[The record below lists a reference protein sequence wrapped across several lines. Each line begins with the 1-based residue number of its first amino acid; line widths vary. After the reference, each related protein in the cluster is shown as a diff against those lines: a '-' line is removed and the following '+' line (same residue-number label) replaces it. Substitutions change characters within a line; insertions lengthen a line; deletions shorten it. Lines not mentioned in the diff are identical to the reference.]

1 MLIIISFIIV
11 AISTIFVPVASTKW
25 AILAPIMVPMFMQN
39 SFTAEYAQA
48 VFRAGN
54 SAVMGI
60 TPLFSYFV
68 VLIGF
73 LQIYRKKNKTVTI
86 LDTMSLMAPYTI
98 AYTILW
104 LIIVIAF
111 YILSIPLGVG
121 TSVML

>member
-1 MLIIISFIIV
+1 
-11 AISTIFVPVASTKW
+11 
-25 AILAPIMVPMFMQN
+25 MQN

-54 SAVMGI
+54 SASMGI

-73 LQIYRKKNKTVTI
+73 LQIYNKKKNDTI
-86 LDTMSLMAPYTI
+86 TIVDTMSLMVPYTI
-98 AYTILW
+98 AYMVLW

-111 YILSIPLGVG
+111 YILGVPIGIG